1 MPDAGP
7 LGPGAAVIALG
18 LTSAVLWG
26 AADFGGGLTSRRA
39 PLFGVVLG
47 VQVVGAVLA
56 GSLFLIRGEPI
67 PAPVDVGWSVAT
79 GVFGAIGV
87 TTLYQGLAVG
97 RMGVVA
103 PVTGVLA
110 ATIPVTVGIVT
121 EGLPDPLVIGGIALA
136 VVAVVLVSRVPG
148 EHGQRSGLELGLA
161 AGIGI
166 GLFNT
171 TLAQV
176 DRSVAFG
183 PLTIVR
189 IVDFVLVGAFV
200 LLTRG
205 SWRIERRVLPSV
217 GLVGIFDIGG
227 NTAYLLATHAGALAI
242 AATLSALYPV
252 TTVVLAVALLRERM
266 TSDHAVGVGAAIG
279 AIALIALGRG

>member
-1 MPDAGP
+1 
-7 LGPGAAVIALG
+7 LV
-18 LTSAVLWG
+18 
-26 AADFGGGLTSRRA
+26 
-39 PLFGVVLG
+39 
-47 VQVVGAVLA
+47 A
-56 GSLFLIRGEPI
+56 GSLFLVRGEPV
-67 PAPVDVGWSVAT
+67 PTPVDVGWSAAT

-87 TTLYQGLAVG
+87 TTLYHGLAVG
-97 RMGVVA
+97 RMGIVA

-121 EGLPDPLVIGGIALA
+121 EGLPDPLVVGGILLA

-148 EHGQRSGLELGLA
+148 EEGQRSGLELGLA

-176 DRSVAFG
+176 DPSVAFG
-183 PLTIVR
+183 PLAIVR
-189 IVDFVLVGAFV
+189 VLDILLIGGFV
-200 LLTRG
+200 LLARRA
-205 SWRIERRVLPSV
+205 WRVERPVLPAV
-217 GLVGIFDIGG
+217 GLVGLFDIGG
-227 NTAYLLATHAGALAI
+227 NTAYLLATQVGALAI

-252 TTVVLAVALLRERM
+252 TTVVLAVVLLRERM
-266 TSDHAVGVGAAIG
+266 TPDHALGVAAAIG